1 MAKRVN
7 EHILQVENSHVY
19 TSHTTK
25 DDLSVLK
32 EACLSHVLTGGGAV
46 LPAP

>member
-7 EHILQVENSHVY
+7 EHLLQVENSHVC
-19 TSHTTK
+19 TSRATK
-25 DDLSVLK
+25 DDLSALK

-46 LPAP
+46 LPTP